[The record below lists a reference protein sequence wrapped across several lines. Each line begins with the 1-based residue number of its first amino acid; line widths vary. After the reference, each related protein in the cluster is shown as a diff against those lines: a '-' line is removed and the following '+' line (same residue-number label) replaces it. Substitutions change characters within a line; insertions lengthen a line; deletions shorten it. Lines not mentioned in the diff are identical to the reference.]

1 MEMGAGSSAD
11 SALTGLTTS
20 FCVDII
26 NLGDKAEDIQKSTR
40 MKVHIAFS
48 LVLLLVILVF
58 NAFNDRSV
66 ISAVFTAAGYTYGPL
81 LGLYSFGMFT
91 RLQVRD
97 NLVPLI
103 CIASPILSYL
113 INIYS
118 EQLFAGYRFGFE
130 ILLVNGLLTFLGLLM
145 ISKGKMQKVLVAEH

>member
-1 MEMGAGSSAD
+1 
-11 SALTGLTTS
+11 
-20 FCVDII
+20 
-26 NLGDKAEDIQKSTR
+26 
-40 MKVHIAFS
+40 
-48 LVLLLVILVF
+48 

-91 RLQVRD
+91 KLQVRD
-97 NLVPLI
+97 NWVPLI

-118 EQLFAGYRFGFE
+118 EQLLAGYKFGFE
-130 ILLVNGLLTFLGLLM
+130 ILLVNGLLTFVGLLLL
-145 ISKGKMQKVLVAEH
+145 SKGWMQEAAVA